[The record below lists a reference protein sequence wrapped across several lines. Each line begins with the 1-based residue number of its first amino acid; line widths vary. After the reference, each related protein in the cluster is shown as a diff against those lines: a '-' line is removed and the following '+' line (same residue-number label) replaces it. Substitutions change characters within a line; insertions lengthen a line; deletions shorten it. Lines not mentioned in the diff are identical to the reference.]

1 MTEYRQRL
9 PVPSTTATNMIAA
22 PRGRGIPSSN
32 PWATATKYDLSE
44 MLQFRQPSQPSIR
57 TVDEEFE
64 TYVRELSLP
73 DTDMV
78 LFWDVS
84 SFFNS

>member
-9 PVPSTTATNMIAA
+9 PAMSTTATDVHP
-22 PRGRGIPSSN
+22 PRGHGIPSSN
-32 PWATATKYDLSE
+32 PWATATKYNLSE
-44 MLQFRQPSQPSIR
+44 MLQFHQPLQPSLR
-57 TVDEEFE
+57 TVEEEFE
-64 TYVRELSLP
+64 TYVRDLSPP

-84 SFFNS
+84 SLS